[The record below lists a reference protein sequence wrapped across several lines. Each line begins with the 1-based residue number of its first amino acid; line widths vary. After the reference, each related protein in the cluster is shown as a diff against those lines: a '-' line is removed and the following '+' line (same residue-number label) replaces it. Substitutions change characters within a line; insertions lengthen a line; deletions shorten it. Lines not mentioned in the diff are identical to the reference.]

1 MASGDSKTS
10 TTRSDLQYRFLIR
23 PGDGFTRRLQRY
35 AAANKT
41 MDKDNSVRLPLLV
54 EGPYTSGNL
63 SPESS
68 GCKSILVMAGGSG
81 ISVAISMIHR
91 ALATTKSRV
100 TDVRLSWAVK
110 RRATMESVA
119 NEELRAFLS
128 DPRFSMEWYVA
139 ASCTSS
145 TTPNHSPNTSDSFSW
160 AHALQISNKFQISS
174 FITDPSY
181 QAGTS
186 EIEPEGAVVTS
197 TARPNIP
204 QIIETA
210 IASTSDKL
218 AIVVCGPQSMTVD
231 ARSVVS
237 NMMRGG
243 NPDVKLFVEN
253 FGW

>member
-1 MASGDSKTS
+1 MASEDSKTS
-10 TTRSDLQYRFLIR
+10 TARSDLQYRFLIR

-41 MDKDNSVRLPLLV
+41 MDKENSVRLPLLV

-81 ISVAISMIHR
+81 ISVAISIIHR
-91 ALATTKSRV
+91 ALATTKSNV

-119 NEELRAFLS
+119 NDELRAFLL
-128 DPRFSMEWYVA
+128 DPRFSMEWYVQHPA
-139 ASCTSS
+139 HSALL
-145 TTPNHSPNTSDSFSW
+145 NHSPNTPNLSR
-160 AHALQISNKFQISS
+160 LIVCICLTIGISS
-174 FITDPSY
+174 FITDPSH
-181 QAGTS
+181 QAGSS
-186 EIEPEGAVVTS
+186 ESGAEEGLVSS

-210 IASTSDKL
+210 VASTSDKL

-237 NMMRGG
+237 NILRGG
-243 NPDVKLFVEN
+243 NPNVKLFVEN

>member
-1 MASGDSKTS
+1 MASEDSKTS
-10 TTRSDLQYRFLIR
+10 TARSDLQYRFLIR

-81 ISVAISMIHR
+81 ISVAISIIHR
-91 ALATTKSRV
+91 ALATTKSNV

-119 NEELRAFLS
+119 NEELRAFLL
-128 DPRFSMEWYVA
+128 DPRFSMEWYVQHPA
-139 ASCTSS
+139 RSAL
-145 TTPNHSPNTSDSFSW
+145 PNHSPNTPILSKAQVCIYLTNS
-160 AHALQISNKFQISS
+160 SS
-174 FITDPSY
+174 FITDPSH
-181 QAGTS
+181 QAGSS
-186 EIEPEGAVVTS
+186 EIGPEEGLVSS

-210 IASTSDKL
+210 VASTSDKL

-237 NMMRGG
+237 NILRGG
-243 NPDVKLFVEN
+243 NPNVKLFVEN